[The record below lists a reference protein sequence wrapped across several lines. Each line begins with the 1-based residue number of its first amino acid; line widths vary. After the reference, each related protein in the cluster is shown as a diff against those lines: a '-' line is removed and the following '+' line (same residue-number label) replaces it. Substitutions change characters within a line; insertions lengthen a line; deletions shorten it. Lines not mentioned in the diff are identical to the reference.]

1 MPYSVRRT
9 FGRRRPRSQI
19 QWAEARISREALAA
33 AARRPA
39 PVRGLVVSDGELKS
53 VDVGATVA
61 ADATSSVA
69 LLNGMA
75 RGDEINERIG
85 REVTMRSIQITG
97 CSYVAPAAGIDQNHR
112 VILVYDRQTNAAA
125 LTAAQVL
132 SAVNCYA
139 PRNLEN
145 RKRFKILFD
154 RTWHLNATAEPNS
167 QHIFKFY
174 RRLAHPMTFNAGDAG
189 TVADITTGSLYL
201 VAIGSVAPGAT
212 AGSVL
217 FNARIRYSD
226 H

>member
-61 ADATSSVA
+61 ADATSSVI

-97 CSYVAPAAGIDQNHR
+97 CAYVAPAAGIDQNHR

-132 SAVNCYA
+132 AAVNCYA

-189 TVADITTGSLYL
+189 TVADITTGSLYM
-201 VAIGSVAPGAT
+201 VTIGSVAAGAT